1 MTAKRWDKIF
11 QSNFNQNKA
20 DKNGNRKQNVSLGK
34 MKGYYIME
42 KVYIYEDCI
51 TMIKL
56 YVPNHIASK
65 YVKNYEERQTD
76 PLQ

>member
-1 MTAKRWDKIF
+1 
-11 QSNFNQNKA
+11 
-20 DKNGNRKQNVSLGK
+20 

-42 KVYIYEDCI
+42 KVYIYKDCI

-65 YVKNYEERQTD
+65 YVKNYEER
-76 PLQ
+76 